1 MLEKHSKIV
10 KLQCIVNCKSIF
22 PNLCPKVCLV
32 TSVQTCQS
40 KKLQT
45 FFEFI
50 LSLIYDDLASVFHNF
65 ILQQLYLIW
74 LTHTAYML
82 NTDIRTINSNRNQ
95 TRPKTSTKK
104 ESHLCRKKQNIVENP
119 RQFFSISAWTEHWRT
134 PANNNG
140 GRGKKYC

>member
-1 MLEKHSKIV
+1 
-10 KLQCIVNCKSIF
+10 
-22 PNLCPKVCLV
+22 
-32 TSVQTCQS
+32 
-40 KKLQT
+40 
-45 FFEFI
+45 
-50 LSLIYDDLASVFHNF
+50 
-65 ILQQLYLIW
+65 
-74 LTHTAYML
+74 ML

-140 GRGKKYC
+140 GRGRNIVNKYTHLKYVKKSSDDSFACQAFYKDL